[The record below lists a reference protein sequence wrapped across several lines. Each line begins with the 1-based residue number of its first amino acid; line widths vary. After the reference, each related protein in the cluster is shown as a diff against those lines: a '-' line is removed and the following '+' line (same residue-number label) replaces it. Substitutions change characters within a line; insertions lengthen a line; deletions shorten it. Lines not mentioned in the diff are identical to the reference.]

1 MDFGLTQPQE
11 LLRDSIARFLAQDVG
26 VERVRGVM
34 DSESGRD
41 EAIHGQL
48 GNQGIAGL
56 LVDMDLGGSGLGMQ
70 EAAIA
75 AQEIGRAAAPVN
87 FHSAYVL
94 APLLLAG
101 AGECADENEGPGGGS
116 GGSAG
121 RGTATRRNEL
131 LEAIAEGRLLV
142 APILDAPV
150 ENGRVDG
157 TALYVPDAAWAD
169 AFLLEN
175 GGDLHLVEA
184 SAPGIDIQPL
194 QTVDDTRRVAEVA
207 FAGLDLGAAESL
219 GAAGSGGAAG
229 SSGAAN
235 GGGAG
240 SGGEETVRRALQAAR
255 IALAADALGAAQKG
269 LHIAVDY
276 AKERKQ
282 FERVIGSFQ
291 AVKHMCAEVLAEVE
305 PVQSLLWHAADAWD
319 EGSDEI
325 DHLAPLLKAHATEV
339 ASNAVTT
346 TTQVMGGIG
355 FTHECDMHIFYKRAG
370 YDRQMLGNPTALRE
384 QAAAVM
390 YG

>member
-26 VERVRGVM
+26 IERVRRVM

-48 GNQGIAGL
+48 GDQGITGL
-56 LVDMDLGGSGLGMQ
+56 LIDMDLGGSELGMQ

-87 FHSAYVL
+87 FHSSYVL
-94 APLLLAG
+94 APLLIAG
-101 AGECADENEGPGGGS
+101 GDGGE
-116 GGSAG
+116 
-121 RGTATRRNEL
+121 RRNDL
-131 LEAIAEGRLLV
+131 LEGIAEGRTLV
-142 APILDAPV
+142 TPILDAPI

-157 TALYVPDAAWAD
+157 SVLYLPDAAWAD
-169 AFLLEN
+169 AFLLEDS
-175 GGDLHLVEA
+175 GSLHLLDATTPGIEVEA
-184 SAPGIDIQPL
+184 L
-194 QTVDDTRRVAEVA
+194 QTVDDTRRVAEVT
-207 FAGLDLGAAESL
+207 FSSVDLGAAESL
-219 GAAGSGGAAG
+219 GGNADS
-229 SSGAAN
+229 
-235 GGGAG
+235 
-240 SGGEETVRRALQAAR
+240 TRRALYAAQ

-269 LHIAVDY
+269 LHIAVEY

-282 FERVIGSFQ
+282 FDRIIGSFQ
-291 AVKHMCAEVLAEVE
+291 AVKHICAEVLAEVE
-305 PVQSLLWHAADAWD
+305 PVQSLLWHTADVWD

-325 DHLAPLLKAHATEV
+325 ENFAPLLKAHATDV
-339 ASNAVTT
+339 ANQAVTM
-346 TTQVMGGIG
+346 TTQVFGGIG

-384 QAAAVM
+384 QVAAVM

>member
-48 GNQGIAGL
+48 GDQGIAGL
-56 LVDMDLGGSGLGMQ
+56 LIDVDRGGSGLGMQ
-70 EAAIA
+70 ETAIA

-87 FHSAYVL
+87 FHSVYVL
-94 APLLLAG
+94 APLLLAVAGEGEG
-101 AGECADENEGPGGGS
+101 AGG
-116 GGSAG
+116 
-121 RGTATRRNEL
+121 GTAARRNEL
-131 LEAIAEGRLLV
+131 LEAIAEGRLLL

-175 GGDLHLVEA
+175 DGALHLVEA
-184 SAPGIDIQPL
+184 GAPGIDVEAL
-194 QTVDDTRRVAEVA
+194 QTVDGTRRVGEVA

-219 GAAGSGGAAG
+219 GAAGSGG
-229 SSGAAN
+229 
-235 GGGAG
+235 
-240 SGGEETVRRALQAAR
+240 EEAVRRAVQAAQ

-319 EGSDEI
+319 EGSAEI
-325 DHLAPLLKAHATEV
+325 DHMAPLLKAHATEV
-339 ASNAVTT
+339 ASQAVTT

-384 QAAAVM
+384 QAAAAM